1 MAVADLRL
9 AVEGEAVL
17 AAGGEQP
24 HRLAGQQRGGID
36 QVAQRQRPGAALE
49 EHADLHLDRNVA
61 DAVDE
66 AVVEGQAVAAGL
78 RRELR
83 TTGPGTGF
91 HRLVV
96 GIHGFLLSAARA
108 CDRTSVEKGRRVYV
122 GLYIRCW
129 RLIIKKK

>member
-1 MAVADLRL
+1 MRIIDWSSDCCFSDL
-9 AVEGEAVL
+9 
-17 AAGGEQP
+17 
-24 HRLAGQQRGGID
+24 
-36 QVAQRQRPGAALE
+36 VAQRQRPGAALE

-83 TTGPGTGF
+83 TTGHGTGF

-96 GIHGFLLSAARA
+96 GIHGFLLLDARG
-108 CDRTSVEKGRRVYV
+108 CRSSEESRVGRECVSTCRS
-122 GLYIRCW
+122 RW
-129 RLIIKKK
+129 WPSH